1 MSDNL
6 DKFISYAI
14 ENGSD
19 ANLELECRFGKY
31 NKLTS
36 NIKPDTFFS
45 IYNLFKS
52 RSKTYSFIKDILYED
67 IRKRTVVVDSKNYV
81 KSLFDNHKEENMI
94 ENKIEEYAKTYG
106 KIDKDS
112 IYLTKDKVFKP
123 IQSENIKIDLVMEN
137 PNPPNTPSK
146 NATYQKNKFRCSL
159 KGLWNLDMTILMIT
173 DLKNNKSGLY
183 FEVELEFNY
192 KYFISKNLTH
202 DDVSAEFNQS
212 SNAIL
217 TSIDCARNTLLD
229 IELRYSIFNQ
239 VVTLERQHLPILT
252 NAKYAVCDK
261 ADGERK
267 FIYIDSNKNVFILNP
282 TSAILDKI
290 LIGKSAIS
298 SCLIDGEL
306 ISNDN
311 SGEFLG
317 FDLLFFNGKD
327 YRNYNLLER
336 LAHLKTAIAELN
348 KLKTTTKI
356 TFKIKTFYMDNV
368 FVNAAKIWNTR
379 ENLFF
384 YQLDGLIF
392 TPIRGSY
399 QVNLPNFKYK
409 EKHSIDV
416 RIMYNPKFNF
426 TEFHPNAFPY
436 MRKGSSE
443 ISNSYTDHQT
453 GNVYYTQRI
462 NTSENR
468 YKQMNLVNIRG
479 DLGVTGQLTGA
490 EHLKN
495 MVDIVEIEYEPKY
508 KKWVYL
514 RTRPDKEKPNA
525 YKSIISVMDAISDNI
540 TIDEIAKM
548 KHIQSPY
555 ELVAKSSKAECYS
568 NIGFN
573 FTSPDIESNMC
584 KFYTQAYSQIMAV
597 SLKSAILE
605 GKLNSKELISHETKS
620 RLATVADNSILILG
634 CDMCVLRAAA
644 EQYKNILV
652 IDPNCLEVYGDSR
665 YEGYSGLKEFARVSG
680 IKATIVWGSIDVS
693 DGLDAF
699 TKDGQTEINS
709 FMKSKAKSKTFDTV
723 FINSFVNI
731 IYNPKQSIF
740 DKGYYEKNMKTI
752 KSLTQHIIGI
762 YLNGTQIIK
771 HLENQDCLL
780 TKNKQLHPLYKLYL
794 KSKNLS
800 KYFDLNSKKNQSNT
814 DIFKI
819 KSTNIKMV
827 EIQRMQ
833 NSFITQYQP
842 LLFDNNIQDIIKD
855 VKKISSLKSLY
866 PNFKQEVGVID
877 DYDVIIA
884 DITKYFVIVT

>member
-1 MSDNL
+1 MFDNPDNL

-14 ENGSD
+14 ENGSNT
-19 ANLELECRFGKY
+19 NLELECRFGKY

-45 IYNLFKS
+45 IYNLFKA
-52 RSKTYSFIKDILYED
+52 RTKTYSFIKDILYEG
-67 IRKRTVVVDSKNYV
+67 IRKRTVVADSKNYV
-81 KSLFDNHKEENMI
+81 KSLFDNHTEENMI
-94 ENKIEEYAKTYG
+94 ENKIEQYAKTYG

-123 IQSENIKIDLVMEN
+123 IQSENIKIDLVIEN
-137 PNPPNTPSK
+137 PNPSNPPSK

-159 KGLWNLDMTILMIT
+159 KGVWDLDLTILMIT

-183 FEVELEFNY
+183 FEVEMEFNY
-192 KYFISKNLTH
+192 KCFISKKLTQ
-202 DDVSAEFNQS
+202 DGVLAEFKEA

-217 TSIDCARNTLLD
+217 TTIDCARNTPLD

-267 FIYIDSNKNVFILNP
+267 FIYIDSKKNVFILNP
-282 TSAILDKI
+282 TSVILDKI
-290 LIGKSAIS
+290 LIGKSNVS
-298 SCLIDGEL
+298 MFSCLIDGEL
-306 ISNDN
+306 ISNDDR
-311 SGEFLG
+311 GEFLG

-327 YRNYNLLER
+327 YRNYDLLER
-336 LAHLKTAIAELN
+336 LTHLKTVIAELN
-348 KLKTTTKI
+348 KLKLMSKI
-356 TFKIKTFYMDNV
+356 TFKIKMFYMDNV
-368 FVNAAKIWNTR
+368 FVNAAKIWNAR
-379 ENLFF
+379 AKLFF

-399 QVNLPNFKYK
+399 QGNLPNFKYK

-416 RIMYNPKFNF
+416 RIMYNSKFNF

-443 ISNSYTDHQT
+443 ISNAYTDHQT

-462 NTSENR
+462 NTSDHR
-468 YKQMNLVNIRG
+468 YKQMNLVNDRG
-479 DLGVTGQLTGA
+479 DLGIIGQLAGA
-490 EHLKN
+490 ENLKN
-495 MVDIVEIEYEPKY
+495 MVDIVEIEYEPKH

-525 YKSIISVMDAISDNI
+525 YKSIISVLDAISDNI

-555 ELVAKSSKAECYS
+555 ELIAKKECYS
-568 NIGFN
+568 DIGFN
-573 FTSPDIESNMC
+573 FTSPDIESNIC
-584 KFYTQAYSQIMAV
+584 KFYSQAYSQIMAE
-597 SLKSAILE
+597 SNETLSQSATAAKSA
-605 GKLNSKELISHETKS
+605 
-620 RLATVADNSILILG
+620 ILILG
-634 CDMCVLRAAA
+634 CDMCVLRAA

-652 IDPNCLEVYGDSR
+652 IDPNCLEVYGESQS
-665 YEGYSGLKEFARVSG
+665 EGYSGLKEFARVSG

-693 DGLDAF
+693 DGLKAF
-699 TKDGQTEINS
+699 TKDGQTEINT
-709 FMKSKAKSKTFDTV
+709 FMKSKSKTFDTV
-723 FINSFVNI
+723 FINSFADM
-731 IYNPKQSIF
+731 IYNSKQEIL

-752 KSLTQHIIGI
+752 KSLTRHIIGI

-771 HLENQDCLL
+771 HLETQNCIL

-794 KSKNLS
+794 SKVANVGKKSKL
-800 KYFDLNSKKNQSNT
+800 
-814 DIFKI
+814 
-819 KSTNIKMV
+819 KMV

-842 LLFDNNIQDIIKD
+842 LIFDKDIQDMIRNDTKPTKIK
-855 VKKISSLKSLY
+855 IASLKSLY
-866 PNFKQEVGVID
+866 SEFKREVGTMD
-877 DYDVIIA
+877 EYDVIIA

>member
-1 MSDNL
+1 MFDNPDNL

-14 ENGSD
+14 ENGSNT
-19 ANLELECRFGKY
+19 NLELECRFGKY

-45 IYNLFKS
+45 IYNLFKA
-52 RSKTYSFIKDILYED
+52 RAKTYSFIKDILYEG
-67 IRKRTVVVDSKNYV
+67 IRKRTVVADSKNYV
-81 KSLFDNHKEENMI
+81 KSLFDNHTEENMI
-94 ENKIEEYAKTYG
+94 ENKIEQYAKTYG

-123 IQSENIKIDLVMEN
+123 IQSENIKIDLVIEN
-137 PNPPNTPSK
+137 PNPSNPPSK

-159 KGLWNLDMTILMIT
+159 KGVWDLDLTILMIT

-183 FEVELEFNY
+183 FEVEMEFNY
-192 KYFISKNLTH
+192 KCFISKKLTQ
-202 DDVSAEFNQS
+202 DGVLAEFKEA

-217 TSIDCARNTLLD
+217 TTIDCARNTPLD

-267 FIYIDSNKNVFILNP
+267 FIYIDSKKNVFILNP
-282 TSAILDKI
+282 TSVILDKI
-290 LIGKSAIS
+290 LIGKSNVS
-298 SCLIDGEL
+298 MFSCLIDGEL
-306 ISNDN
+306 ISNDDR
-311 SGEFLG
+311 GEFLG

-327 YRNYNLLER
+327 YRNYDLLER
-336 LAHLKTAIAELN
+336 LTHLKTVIAELN
-348 KLKTTTKI
+348 KLKLMSKI
-356 TFKIKTFYMDNV
+356 TFKIKMFYMDNV
-368 FVNAAKIWNTR
+368 FVNAAKIWNAR
-379 ENLFF
+379 AKLFF

-399 QVNLPNFKYK
+399 QGNLPNFKYK

-416 RIMYNPKFNF
+416 RIMYNSKFNF

-443 ISNSYTDHQT
+443 ISNAYTDHQT

-462 NTSENR
+462 NTSDHR
-468 YKQMNLVNIRG
+468 YKQMNLVNDRG
-479 DLGVTGQLTGA
+479 DLGIIGQLAGA
-490 EHLKN
+490 ENLKN
-495 MVDIVEIEYEPKY
+495 MVDIVEIEYEPKH

-525 YKSIISVMDAISDNI
+525 YKSIISVLDAISDNI
-540 TIDEIAKM
+540 TIDEILKM

-555 ELVAKSSKAECYS
+555 ELIAKKECYS
-568 NIGFN
+568 DIGFN
-573 FTSPDIESNMC
+573 FTSPDIESNIC
-584 KFYTQAYSQIMAV
+584 KFYSQAYSQIMAE
-597 SLKSAILE
+597 SNETLSQSATAAKSA
-605 GKLNSKELISHETKS
+605 
-620 RLATVADNSILILG
+620 ILILG
-634 CDMCVLRAAA
+634 CDMCVLRAA

-652 IDPNCLEVYGDSR
+652 IDPNCLEVYGESQS
-665 YEGYSGLKEFARVSG
+665 EGYSGLKEFARVSG

-693 DGLDAF
+693 DGLKAF
-699 TKDGQTEINS
+699 TKDGQTEINT
-709 FMKSKAKSKTFDTV
+709 FMKSKSKTFDTV
-723 FINSFVNI
+723 FINSFADM
-731 IYNPKQSIF
+731 IYNSKQEIL

-752 KSLTQHIIGI
+752 KSLTRHIIGI

-771 HLENQDCLL
+771 HLETQNCIL

-794 KSKNLS
+794 SKVANVGKKSKL
-800 KYFDLNSKKNQSNT
+800 
-814 DIFKI
+814 
-819 KSTNIKMV
+819 KMV

-842 LLFDNNIQDIIKD
+842 LIFDKDIQDMIRNDTKPTKIK
-855 VKKISSLKSLY
+855 IASLKSLY
-866 PNFKQEVGVID
+866 SEFKREVGTMD
-877 DYDVIIA
+877 EYDVIIA